1 MDTSATS
8 ADHIIALIEDAL
20 GITQAEW
27 EQWKLENPE
36 GDYLDFLLEMGELE
50 EAKQEDVRRKIYE

>member
-1 MDTSATS
+1 MFSV
-8 ADHIIALIEDAL
+8 
-20 GITQAEW
+20 GQP
-27 EQWKLENPE
+27 KLENPE